1 MGKIIGID
9 LGTTNSVVAYMDGS
23 EPRIIVNEEGGRVT
37 PSVVG
42 FSKTNERFVGDVAK
56 RQALINPECT
66 LHSVKRFMGKRFKE
80 AQAEIGLV
88 NYKVVEARNGD
99 CGFEVNGRVYTAPEI
114 SAMTLQK
121 LKRSAED
128 FLGEAVTDAIITVP
142 AHFTDRQRQATKDA
156 GMIAGLNVLR
166 IINEPTAAALAFL
179 HDRKKSSTIAVY
191 DFGGGT
197 FDISI
202 VQIDYDIGEVRA
214 TRGNNS
220 LGGNDIDKLI
230 VDWLAD
236 QFRQEHGMDVS
247 TDKVARQRLLDAA
260 ERAKLE
266 LSSAMETDI
275 HLPFL
280 MADASGPKHLQCKLS
295 RGQFESMVVPL
306 LEKTLVECRKS
317 LQDARLTVDD
327 IDEVILVGGSSRIPK
342 VKEMVRELFRRPL
355 NQSYNP
361 DEVVAIG
368 AAIQGGVLEGEV
380 RSVTLLDVTSLSLG
394 IEVEGRKFAK
404 LIPKNTVI
412 PTQRTQLVSTVI
424 DNQRSVK
431 IHILQGESPL
441 VLENT
446 SLGEFELS
454 GIDPAPRGT
463 PRIEVRFFI
472 DASGIL
478 SVSARDQ
485 RSGITG
491 NITIQAPTSFSK
503 LELEAMRDEAA
514 AFEKKQQQAG
524 EVREVRHQVEKI
536 VMELENLVRTRQT
549 SFSRTDLIELEQA
562 IKRGKM
568 SLSKAADRTNME
580 EVYSWLKR
588 LHENMKSKANPRLS
602 FN

>member
-1 MGKIIGID
+1 
-9 LGTTNSVVAYMDGS
+9 
-23 EPRIIVNEEGGRVT
+23 
-37 PSVVG
+37 
-42 FSKTNERFVGDVAK
+42 
-56 RQALINPECT
+56 
-66 LHSVKRFMGKRFKE
+66 
-80 AQAEIGLV
+80 
-88 NYKVVEARNGD
+88 
-99 CGFEVNGRVYTAPEI
+99 
-114 SAMTLQK
+114 
-121 LKRSAED
+121 
-128 FLGEAVTDAIITVP
+128 
-142 AHFTDRQRQATKDA
+142 
-156 GMIAGLNVLR
+156 
-166 IINEPTAAALAFL
+166 
-179 HDRKKSSTIAVY
+179 
-191 DFGGGT
+191 
-197 FDISI
+197 
-202 VQIDYDIGEVRA
+202 
-214 TRGNNS
+214 
-220 LGGNDIDKLI
+220 
-230 VDWLAD
+230 
-236 QFRQEHGMDVS
+236 
-247 TDKVARQRLLDAA
+247 
-260 ERAKLE
+260 
-266 LSSAMETDI
+266 
-275 HLPFL
+275 
-280 MADASGPKHLQCKLS
+280 
-295 RGQFESMVVPL
+295 
-306 LEKTLVECRKS
+306 
-317 LQDARLTVDD
+317 
-327 IDEVILVGGSSRIPK
+327 
-342 VKEMVRELFRRPL
+342 MVRELFRRPL